1 MINKQRCTS
10 ESAGKSKQVN
20 KNPSK
25 KGNDVSSYG
34 DTANM
39 EYKPVPKNPSWQ
51 GKGEKKDWSA

>member
-1 MINKQRCTS
+1 MINKQRCTK
-10 ESAGKSKQVN
+10 EAPLKATQVN

-25 KGNDVSSYG
+25 KGNPVSKFA
-34 DTANM
+34 DTDNM